1 MSVAGHNRGQALGRF
16 IAWFEGE
23 RAALVLVWLLWL
35 APRALLLLAHVTP
48 SSDAAWY
55 VDRATEMAQ
64 GLGYREHGAPTA
76 YWPPG
81 WPLTLTLLF
90 RTFGVS
96 TLIVSLFNLLCS
108 AVAAL
113 VMQDLARR
121 IGRSALAGRV
131 ALLLIALYPNAVF
144 YGPLAMTEC
153 FYTAL
158 LLGGCWL
165 LVCRTGW
172 AGLVLAGLV
181 FGLAMLVKAQTL
193 VVVPL
198 IFAIRLWREG
208 NALRRLPLLVAQGAL
223 VVGVALLT
231 VSPWTLRNQREMG
244 AFVLISTNGGITL
257 LTGNNDSANGDFTPD
272 DPLVHQLNA
281 RKGLNEMQFDAEA
294 KRLGVDWIKHHPLG
308 FARLVPLK
316 LMRLWGPDG
325 EAQWHYERGWA
336 PWNHYAKLGLA
347 LRLAN
352 QAIYALMLLGMAAFA
367 FIELRRRSREG
378 ERLIDWWLLPYGIAA
393 YVSAIA
399 VVFSGQSRFHF
410 PVMPFAAMTCGW
422 LVVCWVRKWE
432 EKVKG

>member
-1 MSVAGHNRGQALGRF
+1 MGRF
-16 IAWFEGE
+16 IAWLGSA
-23 RAALVLVWLLWL
+23 RGALVLLWLIWLIWL

-55 VDRATEMAQ
+55 VDRATEMAH

-90 RTFGVS
+90 RGFGVS
-96 TLIVSLFNLLCS
+96 TLVVSLFNLLCG
-108 AVAAL
+108 AVSAL

-121 IGRSALAGRV
+121 IARSALAGNKPRSVLAGRV
-131 ALLLIALYPNAVF
+131 ALLLIALYPNSIF
-144 YGPLAMTEC
+144 YTPLAMTEC

-172 AGLVLAGLV
+172 AGLVLSGLV

-198 IFAIRLWREG
+198 IFAIRLWREPQ
-208 NALRRLPLLVAQGAL
+208 ALRRLPLLLAQGAL
-223 VVGVALLT
+223 VVAVALLT

-272 DPLVHQLNA
+272 DPLVHQLDA
-281 RKGLNEMQFDAEA
+281 RKDLNEMQFDAEA
-294 KRLGVDWIKHHPLG
+294 KRLGVDWIRSHPLG
-308 FARLVPLK
+308 FAKLIPLK
-316 LMRLWGPDG
+316 LMRLWAPDG

-336 PWNHYAKLGLA
+336 PWSRFAKAGLA

-352 QAIYALMLLGMAAFA
+352 QAIYALMLLGMAGFA
-367 FIELRRRSREG
+367 VVELRRRRREG
-378 ERLIDWWLLPYGIAA
+378 LRLIDWWLLPYGIAA

-422 LVVCWVRKWE
+422 LVAVCADRVLKQ
-432 EKVKG
+432 KG